1 MNRTL
6 SFVLYFLA
14 VACLLFI
21 GADALKEAPKH
32 LQIGIKKRV
41 ADCDRRSKDG
51 DSLSMHYTG
60 KLFADGTEFDSSI
73 PRGEPFVFTLG
84 AGHVIK
90 GWDQGLK
97 NMCIGEKRKLIIPSD
112 LGYGSRGAPPKIPA
126 DAALVFEV
134 ELLDINSAKDEL

>member
-1 MNRTL
+1 MTR
-6 SFVLYFLA
+6 VLYFLA
-14 VACLLFI
+14 AACLLII
-21 GADALKEAPKH
+21 GAEAMKEAPKQ
-32 LQIGIKKRV
+32 LQIGIKKR
-41 ADCDRRSKDG
+41 ATDCVRRSKDG

-73 PRGEPFVFTLG
+73 PRGEPFDFTLG

-97 NMCIGEKRKLIIPSD
+97 NMCVGEKRKLVIPSE

-126 DAALVFEV
+126 DATLVFDV
-134 ELLDINSAKDEL
+134 ELLAINSGKDEL